1 MIQALFYQR
10 ERENEQFGARDAS
23 RSYAIGVDGGGSKT
37 LAVVVD
43 AQGNERGRGIAGSA
57 NYATVGIDQA
67 VRQIHSAVEE
77 AARAA
82 SCSLPLSA
90 AWLGLAGI
98 DRPGDNEILLP
109 HLHSVAEFIL
119 LTNDAELVLSALDD
133 AVGIALIAG
142 TGSIALGRD
151 AHGIV
156 TRTGGWGY
164 IIGDEGSGYDI
175 GRRCLQAVSRAVDGR
190 GQMTALVGLLL
201 QHWNL
206 TDASDIIGKVYP
218 DPGKAAIASL
228 SALVFRAARAADEIA
243 SEIVQSAADELAL
256 AAVAVRNTLD
266 FPGEEVSLALGGGL
280 LLHEADFR
288 AQVLR
293 GIGKELSIR
302 QVVLVEEP
310 ALSAARAAIKLARR
324 EI

>member
-1 MIQALFYQR
+1 MTQALFHQR
-10 ERENEQFGARDAS
+10 EHENDKPGRDLS
-23 RSYAIGVDGGGSKT
+23 RSYAVGVDGGGSKT

-57 NYATVGIDQA
+57 NYAAVGIEQA
-67 VRQIHSAVEE
+67 VRQIRSAVGE
-77 AARAA
+77 AVRTAN
-82 SCSLPLSA
+82 CSLPLSA

-109 HLHSVAEFIL
+109 HLRSIAELIL

-133 AVGIALIAG
+133 TVGIALIAG

-151 AHGIV
+151 AHGTV

-164 IIGDEGSGYDI
+164 IMGDEGSGYTI

-190 GQMTALVGLLL
+190 GRRTALVGLLL
-201 QHWNL
+201 KHWNL
-206 TDASDIIGKVYP
+206 TDAGDIIGQVYP
-218 DPGKAAIASL
+218 DRGKAVIANL
-228 SALVFRAARAADEIA
+228 SALVFSAARAGDEIA
-243 SEIVQSAADELAL
+243 SEIVQNAANELAL
-256 AAVAVRNTLD
+256 AAVTVRNALD
-266 FPGEEVSLALGGGL
+266 LPGEEVSLALGGGL

-288 AQVLR
+288 APVLR

-310 ALSAARAAIKLARR
+310 ALSAARAAIKMA
-324 EI
+324 

>member
-109 HLHSVAEFIL
+109 HLRSVAEFIL

-142 TGSIALGRD
+142 TGSIA
-151 AHGIV
+151 
-156 TRTGGWGY
+156 
-164 IIGDEGSGYDI
+164 
-175 GRRCLQAVSRAVDGR
+175 R
-190 GQMTALVGLLL
+190 GVAT
-201 QHWNL
+201 
-206 TDASDIIGKVYP
+206 I
-218 DPGKAAIASL
+218 
-228 SALVFRAARAADEIA
+228 
-243 SEIVQSAADELAL
+243 L
-256 AAVAVRNTLD
+256 AAGACRR
-266 FPGEEVSLALGGGL
+266 FREQSMEE
-280 LLHEADFR
+280 
-288 AQVLR
+288 
-293 GIGKELSIR
+293 GK
-302 QVVLVEEP
+302 
-310 ALSAARAAIKLARR
+310 
-324 EI
+324 

>member
-1 MIQALFYQR
+1 
-10 ERENEQFGARDAS
+10 
-23 RSYAIGVDGGGSKT
+23 
-37 LAVVVD
+37 
-43 AQGNERGRGIAGSA
+43 
-57 NYATVGIDQA
+57 
-67 VRQIHSAVEE
+67 
-77 AARAA
+77 
-82 SCSLPLSA
+82 
-90 AWLGLAGI
+90 
-98 DRPGDNEILLP
+98 
-109 HLHSVAEFIL
+109 
-119 LTNDAELVLSALDD
+119 
-133 AVGIALIAG
+133 
-142 TGSIALGRD
+142 
-151 AHGIV
+151 
-156 TRTGGWGY
+156 
-164 IIGDEGSGYDI
+164 
-175 GRRCLQAVSRAVDGR
+175 
-190 GQMTALVGLLL
+190 MTALVGLLL

-256 AAVAVRNTLD
+256 AAVAVRDTLD

-293 GIGKELSIR
+293 GISRELSIR

-310 ALSAARAAIKLARR
+310 ALSAARAAIKLASK